1 MKYLSLLAILFSS
14 SLYAVD
20 ITTAEGIHIKSD
32 FTTADFKNEITEYN
46 GNVIVT
52 QENLIYEADVIKEH
66 RNNKL
71 LSKLVGTG
79 KPTVFINKLAIDGE
93 LAKGTATKV
102 TYMAEEGKVY
112 LEGYTL
118 TDVQGNTQTSE
129 QGVFLLS
136 E

>member
-1 MKYLSLLAILFSS
+1 MKYLTLIAVLFSFP
-14 SLYAVD
+14 LHAVD

-32 FTTADFKNEITEYN
+32 FTTADFKNEVTEYN

-52 QENLIYEADVIKEH
+52 QENFIYEADAIKEY

-71 LSKLVGTG
+71 LTKLVGTG
-79 KPTVFINKLAIDGE
+79 KPTVFINKLAVDGE
-93 LAKGTATKV
+93 LASGTATKV
-102 TYMAEEGKVY
+102 TYVAVEGKVY
-112 LEGYTL
+112 LEGYKL

-129 QGVFLLS
+129 RGVFLLS